1 MRGRLKKH
9 TQNAQNQEFP
19 FFACPCVGVAVG
31 LLEVILAA
39 KRLFL
44 SLGGCVM
51 TFLHICK
58 KCVVQKLQKTLGNE
72 ALMPL
77 NPAVQCYNKILF
89 SPSSVYFHYFFL
101 LKT

>member
-51 TFLHICK
+51 SLACDLSTY
-58 KCVVQKLQKTLGNE
+58 LQKMCCPEVAKNSWE
-72 ALMPL
+72 
-77 NPAVQCYNKILF
+77 
-89 SPSSVYFHYFFL
+89 
-101 LKT
+101 